1 MKDISTYLTERLN
14 EERNNGGSCEE
25 ESIASCEEESI
36 ASEEDFKAWAKA
48 KFEEVFG
55 DDLDEEQF
63 KITLKGFLR
72 DNKELV
78 DKGEWGEL
86 VGMMNASF
94 AKK

>member
-1 MKDISTYLTERLN
+1 MKTISEYIN
-14 EERNNGGSCEE
+14 EKLYESCAACEE
-25 ESIASCEEESI
+25 EEVVDEKT
-36 ASEEDFKAWAKA
+36 FKEWARA

-63 KITLKGFLR
+63 KMTLKGFLR

-78 DKGEWGEL
+78 EKGEWGEL

-94 AKK
+94 AK